1 MRPIQPG
8 IVAVIVESNDEGNV
22 GAVVNVEFAYDG
34 PLPADEDRLDG
45 WWIVHPQ
52 VPIFG
57 DFALEARPE
66 LEAAEAETEGRA
78 LVHSSSLLPLL
89 LGPTAE
95 SVLRWN
101 MKATLH

>member
-8 IVAVIVESNDEGNV
+8 IMAVIVESNDERNV
-22 GAVVNVEFAYDG
+22 GAVVKVEFAYDG

-52 VPIFG
+52 VPIFS
-57 DFALEARPE
+57 DVELEVHPA

-78 LVHSSSLLPLL
+78 LVHGSSLLPLL
-89 LGPTAE
+89 LGLTAGC
-95 SVLRWN
+95 VLRWDVG
-101 MKATLH
+101 ATLH